1 MSTPTP
7 SAASLIR
14 TPSLALTCWLL
25 CTAVPLRAQE
35 TPEDR
40 VGARPLTVRS
50 WQCRDLTPTRR
61 GAHLRFEFQLSHGVG
76 QPAVG
81 DTALGPSLRVV
92 EIAFDARGTVVQ
104 LRDRAR
110 LAGTIDQ
117 VLEIAGVRN
126 AEGALT
132 AREWSPR
139 ADGGVTV
146 RDLDPA
152 TRSRLDEMVRTF
164 WAMRCPR

>member
-1 MSTPTP
+1 MVR
-7 SAASLIR
+7 SL
-14 TPSLALTCWLL
+14 SLALVGGLVCL
-25 CTAVPLRAQE
+25 AAPLHAQG
-35 TPEDR
+35 TPEER
-40 VGARPLTVRS
+40 VGGHPRTGRS
-50 WQCRDLTPTRR
+50 WQCQDLTPARS
-61 GAHLRFEFQLSHGVG
+61 GAHLRFEFRLSGVG
-76 QPAVG
+76 LAATA
-81 DTALGPSLRVV
+81 DTTLGPSLRVV
-92 EIAFDARGTVVQ
+92 EIAFDSRGSVVQ

-152 TRSRLDEMVRTF
+152 TLSRLDEMIRTF

>member
-1 MSTPTP
+1 M
-7 SAASLIR
+7 ASIVTIVR
-14 TPSLALTCWLL
+14 PISLALFGWLL
-25 CTAVPLRAQE
+25 CLSAPLQAQA
-35 TPEDR
+35 TPEER
-40 VGARPLTVRS
+40 VGGHPRTLPS
-50 WQCRDLTPTRR
+50 WQCKDLTPTRS
-61 GAHLRFEFQLSHGVG
+61 GAHLRFEFRLSGVG
-76 QPAVG
+76 LAVTA
-81 DTALGPSLRVV
+81 DTTLGPSLRVV
-92 EIAFDARGTVVQ
+92 EIAFDARGTAVQ

-117 VLEIAGVRN
+117 VHEIAGVRN

-146 RDLDPA
+146 SALDPA
-152 TRSRLDEMVRTF
+152 TLSRLDEIVRTF